1 MASDLVHQLIDAGIH
16 FGHRVSRWNPK
27 MNPYIYGRRNL
38 IHIINIRE
46 TVKGLLRAKKF
57 VSRTVSG
64 GKDVLFV
71 GTKRQA
77 KHTIEAHAQRCSMPY
92 VCERWL
98 GGTLTNFRTI
108 RARLGRLEE
117 LETIESNGIMASY
130 SKKMVST
137 LRREHA
143 KIRRNLQ
150 GIRKMERMPGALVI
164 IDVRREHIAVK
175 EAKKLGIPTICLI
188 DTDSNP
194 DYADIPIPGND
205 DAIRS
210 IELIVSQLADAVEEG
225 KRSRPADSDRDDGG
239 QQRRRSRR
247 RPRPVRQTKK
257 PPLRTKSRRRPRC
270 PIRRPKAAATSATAA
285 NRRFPRPPTG
295 RRDPIRATRVPERL
309 CVPPARQT
317 RRQRRIH
324 STTGGRPGSCPARPP
339 QMFGAKQPCPMSPQR
354 W

>member
-1 MASDLVHQLIDAGIH
+1 MAADLVHQLIDAGIH

-27 MNPYIYGRRNL
+27 MRPYIYGRRNL

-57 VSRTVSG
+57 IARTISS

-77 KHTIEAHAQRCSMPY
+77 KHTVEAHAQRCSMPY
-92 VCERWL
+92 VSERWL

-108 RARLGRLEE
+108 RSRLSRLEE
-117 LETIESNGIMASY
+117 LESIENNGLMATY

-137 LRREHA
+137 LRREHE

-150 GIRKMERMPGALVI
+150 GIRRMDRLPGALII

-188 DTDSNP
+188 DTDSDP

-225 KRSRPADSDRDDGG
+225 KRARPAEAEKEDAG

-247 RPRPVRQTKK
+247 PTTARAAEDEAAEAEK
-257 PPLRTKSRRRPRC
+257 PEE
-270 PIRRPKAAATSATAA
+270 AAMSDSPSGEGDSGERAEPAVSASA
-285 NRRFPRPPTG
+285 
-295 RRDPIRATRVPERL
+295 DS
-309 CVPPARQT
+309 AR
-317 RRQRRIH
+317 
-324 STTGGRPGSCPARPP
+324 SDSGDSA
-339 QMFGAKQPCPMSPQR
+339 S
-354 W
+354 